1 MNQPD
6 YSLSKLF
13 NMRTAIGDLGV
24 IDPNLFPS
32 APPCPQKGYRWID
45 GGKVF
50 MLPIDNWE
58 SDYSSDPNSKIE
70 DDTHYSKL

>member
-24 IDPNLFPS
+24 IR
-32 APPCPQKGYRWID
+32 PQDINFDNTIAAASIADASISLTGEGVVADEQRKGWLAKILS
-45 GGKVF
+45 KVWPF
-50 MLPIDNWE
+50 
-58 SDYSSDPNSKIE
+58 
-70 DDTHYSKL
+70 

>member
-24 IDPNLFPS
+24 IRPQDFRP
-32 APPCPQKGYRWID
+32 APPCPQKDID
-45 GGKVF
+45 GVREGGC
-50 MLPIDNWE
+50 L
-58 SDYSSDPNSKIE
+58 
-70 DDTHYSKL
+70 